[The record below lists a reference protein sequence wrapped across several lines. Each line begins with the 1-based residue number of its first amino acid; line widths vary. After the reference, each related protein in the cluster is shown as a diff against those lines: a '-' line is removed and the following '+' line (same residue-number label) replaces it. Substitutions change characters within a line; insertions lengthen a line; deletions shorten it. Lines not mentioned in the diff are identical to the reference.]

1 MYIVDIEHNTTVI
14 TATQP
19 TSSANIVNHNTS
31 SEYYISQYINYNNS
45 FITSIKEEVQ
55 DCTIQSSN
63 IVHDENYFT
72 VRLAQL
78 FPSAWRWKFF
88 KISVSCWIQCVKFQH
103 CYLAL

>member
-14 TATQP
+14 TATQS
-19 TSSANIVNHNTS
+19 TSSANIVNPNTS
-31 SEYYISQYINYNNS
+31 SEYYISQYINHNKS

-55 DCTIQSSN
+55 DGTIQSSN

-78 FPSAWRWKFF
+78 FLSA
-88 KISVSCWIQCVKFQH
+88 
-103 CYLAL
+103 

>member
-14 TATQP
+14 TATQS
-19 TSSANIVNHNTS
+19 TSSANIANPNTS
-31 SEYYISQYINYNNS
+31 SEYYISQYINHNNS

-55 DCTIQSSN
+55 DCTIQSCN

-78 FPSAWRWKFF
+78 FLSAWRLK
-88 KISVSCWIQCVKFQH
+88 
-103 CYLAL
+103 LAVEFNV

>member
-1 MYIVDIEHNTTVI
+1 MYIVDIEHNTIVI

-31 SEYYISQYINYNNS
+31 SEYYISQYINHNNS

-78 FPSAWRWKFF
+78 FLSAWRWKFF